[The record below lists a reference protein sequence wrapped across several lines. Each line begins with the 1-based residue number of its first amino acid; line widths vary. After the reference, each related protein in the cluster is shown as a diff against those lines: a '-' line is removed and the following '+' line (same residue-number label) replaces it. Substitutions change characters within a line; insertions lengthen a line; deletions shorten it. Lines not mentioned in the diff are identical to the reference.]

1 MANRLAS
8 VAGAWLLALCVSAQ
22 PLPRLNLLPRV
33 ERAAGQVVIRIT
45 PSRGQGSYYLHYR
58 TEGMSG
64 FQVRKMEHEPSGA
77 LACRIPTANLYG
89 RDIEY
94 YVAEKRGGNMAEVTL
109 RHTVAGFTQK
119 ESPAIYFQDGAAA
132 AAPGRHWE
140 PPVSVNASLSTSR
153 KLDANSE
160 NESGQQRYSAN
171 GNLRIYRTIARDD
184 TQFDFDA
191 NFAHIDPR
199 NHEIEKA
206 LNLSS
211 MMVRFKKGAVQFEA
225 GDVAINETEFTTS
238 YLNRRGLRVE
248 ISSDRFALNTFY
260 TNSQQKTGFD
270 GFGVPNTDAGI
281 FGAVAGVNLKNT
293 LKLRGMFMTGRDNL
307 DSKTVYASEN
317 PCRQGNM
324 FSVWGELNLMKN
336 SLQLN
341 GEFSASRYGAAAEP
355 DLLQR
360 QSDTAWRA
368 GLKYNR
374 GILSL
379 AADYESIGDRFNSI
393 ANLFL
398 QNDREGL
405 NASLGLNIR
414 TFSWSV
420 SYLDKKN
427 YMHNPLQDALH
438 QKRAGAALN
447 WGLGKHF
454 RIGADVSR
462 DNLDY
467 DSTTGLQTSSSDM
480 DTYNYSASLGYMAGS
495 TGITISLGKTESV
508 HFTSNLNAALG
519 INLRFGR
526 FLTFSPTLSFQENE
540 SLSGGGKST
549 LYNAYLNSEITI
561 IPAFFTVTITSSYMN
576 AQGAADSSSWMAG
589 CNLNFF
595 ASRLFKDKI
604 RPSLSL
610 RSAFQGSRYGGVS
623 TDSSMFHLQA
633 DIAF

>member
-1 MANRLAS
+1 
-8 VAGAWLLALCVSAQ
+8 
-22 PLPRLNLLPRV
+22 
-33 ERAAGQVVIRIT
+33 
-45 PSRGQGSYYLHYR
+45 
-58 TEGMSG
+58 
-64 FQVRKMEHEPSGA
+64 
-77 LACRIPTANLYG
+77 
-89 RDIEY
+89 
-94 YVAEKRGGNMAEVTL
+94 
-109 RHTVAGFTQK
+109 
-119 ESPAIYFQDGAAA
+119 
-132 AAPGRHWE
+132 
-140 PPVSVNASLSTSR
+140 
-153 KLDANSE
+153 
-160 NESGQQRYSAN
+160 
-171 GNLRIYRTIARDD
+171 
-184 TQFDFDA
+184 
-191 NFAHIDPR
+191 
-199 NHEIEKA
+199 
-206 LNLSS
+206 
-211 MMVRFKKGAVQFEA
+211 
-225 GDVAINETEFTTS
+225 
-238 YLNRRGLRVE
+238 
-248 ISSDRFALNTFY
+248 
-260 TNSQQKTGFD
+260 
-270 GFGVPNTDAGI
+270 
-281 FGAVAGVNLKNT
+281 
-293 LKLRGMFMTGRDNL
+293 
-307 DSKTVYASEN
+307 
-317 PCRQGNM
+317 M

-355 DLLQR
+355 DLLQQ